1 MFSLIVVF
9 LNFRKYRRS
18 VLFPK
23 IVVFAF
29 TALVLNLCHD
39 FSCLITGSRF

>member
-1 MFSLIVVF
+1 MFSKIVVL
-9 LNFRKYRRS
+9 LNFRKNRRS

-23 IVVFAF
+23 IVVFVF
-29 TALVLNLCHD
+29 TGLVLYLFHD